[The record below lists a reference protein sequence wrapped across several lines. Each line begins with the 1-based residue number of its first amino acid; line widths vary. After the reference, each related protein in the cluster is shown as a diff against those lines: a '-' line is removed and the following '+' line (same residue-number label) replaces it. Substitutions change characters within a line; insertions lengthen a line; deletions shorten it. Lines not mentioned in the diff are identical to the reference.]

1 MADFVAVILAGGTG
15 QRFWPLS
22 TPEKPKQFLDLEQCG
37 RTLLQSTYDRLLP
50 LVGSQTDILVIT
62 GERYKNLVKEQLP
75 EIPEENIVLEP
86 VGRDTAPAIA
96 YAALEVEKRYG
107 NVMMGLFT
115 SDHKVID
122 DHKFQ
127 ENILTAYNLTKRY
140 KGLTTVGITPSYP
153 ATGFG
158 YIQQGEAVDYGFKV
172 QRFVEKPNEETATSY
187 IESGNY
193 TWNNGIFLW
202 YTDTILWELS
212 KYAPELIRRLK
223 DAFVEDK
230 LEDVFPSLPKISIDY
245 AVLEKTER
253 AYVVPADYGWDD
265 LGDWVALER
274 LVGDETDINTV
285 VGKHIAMEASG
296 NIIYTTN
303 EDDVVVTLGVQDLV
317 VVKKGNTVLLMPKD
331 RVQDLKKLL
340 SDERLADIVID

>member
-37 RTLLQSTYDRLLP
+37 RSLLQATFDRLLP
-50 LVGSQTDILVIT
+50 LVGSEKDILVIT
-62 GERYKNLVKEQLP
+62 GTRYKDLVAEQLP
-75 EIPEENIVLEP
+75 EIPIENIVLEP

-96 YAALEVEKRYG
+96 YAALEIEKRYG
-107 NVMMGLFT
+107 SVMMGLFT
-115 SDHKVID
+115 SDHKVIN
-122 DHKFQ
+122 DHIFQ
-127 ENILTAYNLTKRY
+127 ESIITAYNLTKRY
-140 KGLTTVGITPSYP
+140 KGLTTVGITPDYP

-158 YIQQGEAVDYGFKV
+158 YIQLGESVEHGFKV
-172 QRFVEKPNEETATSY
+172 KGFVEKPNEQTAASY
-187 IESGNY
+187 LESGDY
-193 TWNNGIFLW
+193 AWNNGIFLW

-212 KYAPELIRRLK
+212 KYVPDLMTRLT
-223 DAFVEDK
+223 DAFNANK

-245 AVLEKTER
+245 AVLERTER

-274 LVGDETDINTV
+274 LIGNKTDINTV

-303 EDDVVVTLGVQDLV
+303 EDDVVVTLGVENLV
-317 VVKKGNTVLLMPKD
+317 VVKRGNTVLLMPKD

-340 SDERLADIVID
+340 NDDRLTDIVID